1 MRYKDLRLTAEQY
14 ENNNPAVTSET
25 FKVCSCFLFA
35 LLHLVA
41 PRV

>member
-1 MRYKDLRLTAEQY
+1 MRYKDLRLTLEQY
-14 ENNNPAVTSET
+14 ENDNLVITPET

-35 LLHLVA
+35 LLHIVA